1 MSLLFLVPCLQK
13 KKKKKG
19 NFQESVGKSCELI
32 R

>member
-1 MSLLFLVPCLQK
+1 MSLLFLVPCLQ